1 MFKKGEDM
9 VPNDTELKML
19 LKDMI
24 KINAVIATEL
34 IQLVEN
40 SSRQIRGDIPESCK
54 VQHGVLK
61 KEIVEIAEKW
71 HPNCDMI
78 RKHNLD
84 HE

>member
-1 MFKKGEDM
+1 MLHE
-9 VPNDTELKML
+9 DTELASL

-54 VQHGVLK
+54 VQHGALK
-61 KEIVEIAEKW
+61 KEVVEIAEKW
-71 HPNCDMI
+71 HPDCEII

>member
-1 MFKKGEDM
+1 MAREH
-9 VPNDTELKML
+9 TELVDL
-19 LKDMI
+19 LKDML

-40 SSRQIRGDIPESCK
+40 SSRQIRREIPESCK
-54 VQHGVLK
+54 VQHNTLK

-71 HPNCDMI
+71 HDNSRMLK
-78 RKHNLD
+78 KHNLG

>member
-1 MFKKGEDM
+1 MASEH
-9 VPNDTELKML
+9 TELVDL
-19 LKDMI
+19 LKDML

-54 VQHGVLK
+54 VQHNTLK

-71 HPNCDMI
+71 HDTCRML
-78 RKHNLD
+78 KEHNLG
-84 HE
+84 HP

>member
-1 MFKKGEDM
+1 MAYD
-9 VPNDTELKML
+9 DTELKIL

-40 SSRQIRGDIPESCK
+40 SSRQIRGDIPVSCK
-54 VQHGVLK
+54 VQHGMLK

-71 HPNCDMI
+71 HPNCDTI
-78 RKHNLD
+78 RKHNLN

>member
-1 MFKKGEDM
+1 MAHD
-9 VPNDTELKML
+9 DRELVDL
-19 LKDMI
+19 LKDML

-40 SSRQIRGDIPESCK
+40 SSRQIRGEVPESCK

-71 HPNCDMI
+71 HDNCRMLNE
-78 RKHNLD
+78 HNLK

>member
-1 MFKKGEDM
+1 MTHD
-9 VPNDTELKML
+9 DTELVDL

-40 SSRQIRGDIPESCK
+40 SSRQIRWEIPESKK
-54 VQHGVLK
+54 VQHGTLK
-61 KEIVEIAEKW
+61 KEIVEIAEKG
-71 HPNCDMI
+71 HDNCRMLTE
-78 RKHNLD
+78 HNIG